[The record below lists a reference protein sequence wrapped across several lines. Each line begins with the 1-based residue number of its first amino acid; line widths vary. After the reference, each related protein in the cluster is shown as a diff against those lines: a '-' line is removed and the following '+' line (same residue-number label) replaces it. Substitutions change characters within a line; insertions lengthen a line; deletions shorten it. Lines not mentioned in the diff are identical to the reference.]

1 MAKFKIY
8 AGLSGGFGGARY
20 CGIYECDNKQEAETY
35 AREQAIEEYES
46 YGGYH
51 GLYTWDSM
59 RQEIADDEYDGDIDA
74 VDPDDVDMRMMEE
87 VEGWLTYRIVPVPD
101 NFPIDWDEDDD
112 DQYDPNADDDADT
125 TFYNLS

>member
-1 MAKFKIY
+1 MPKFKIY

-20 CGIYECDNKQEAETY
+20 CGVYECADRDEAETY

-59 RQEIADDEYDGDIDA
+59 RQEIADDEYDGDVEQ
-74 VDPDDVDMRMMEE
+74 VDPEDVDMRLMEE
-87 VEGWLTYRIVPVPD
+87 VEGWLTYKIIPVQD
-101 NFPIDWDEDDD
+101 NFPLDWSEEDDD
-112 DQYDPNADDDADT
+112 DYEDDDSDC
-125 TFYNLS
+125 YCE

>member
-1 MAKFKIY
+1 MPKFKIY

-20 CGIYECDNKQEAETY
+20 CGVYECADRDEAETY

-59 RQEIADDEYDGDIDA
+59 RQEIADDEYDGDIEQ
-74 VDPDDVDMRMMEE
+74 VDPEDVDMRLMEE
-87 VEGWLTYRIVPVPD
+87 VEGWLTYKIIPVQD
-101 NFPIDWDEDDD
+101 NFPLDWSEEDDD
-112 DQYDPNADDDADT
+112 NYEDDDADC
-125 TFYNLS
+125 YCE

>member
-20 CGIYECDNKQEAETY
+20 CGIYECDSADEAETY

-112 DQYDPNADDDADT
+112 DQYDPNIDDDADT

>member
-20 CGIYECDNKQEAETY
+20 CGVYECNDEQEAEMY
-35 AREQAIEEYES
+35 AREQAVEEYES

-59 RQEIADDEYDGDIDA
+59 RQEIADDEYDGDIEA
-74 VDPDDVDMRMMEE
+74 VDPEDVDIRMMEE
-87 VEGWLTYRIVPVPD
+87 VEGWLTYKVVRVRD
-101 NFPIDWDEDDD
+101 DFPLDWSEDDD
-112 DQYDPNADDDADT
+112 DDCNDDDPDT
-125 TFYNLS
+125 GVHNLD

>member
-8 AGLSGGFGGARY
+8 AGLSGGFGGARF
-20 CGIYECDNKQEAETY
+20 CGVYDCEDEHEAESI

-59 RQEIADDEYDGDIDA
+59 RQEIADDEYNGDIDQ
-74 VDPDDVDMRMMEE
+74 VDPEDVDMRLMEE
-87 VEGWLTYRIVPVPD
+87 VEGWLSYRIVPVADDFPD
-101 NFPIDWDEDDD
+101 DWTEEDDD
-112 DQYDPNADDDADT
+112 NYDDDDVDC
-125 TFYNLS
+125 YCE